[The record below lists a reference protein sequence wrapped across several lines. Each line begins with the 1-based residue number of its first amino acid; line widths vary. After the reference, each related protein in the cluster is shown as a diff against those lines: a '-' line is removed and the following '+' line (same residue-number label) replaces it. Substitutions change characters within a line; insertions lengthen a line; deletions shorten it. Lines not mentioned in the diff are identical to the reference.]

1 MRALAALM
9 ETAHG
14 ADAMALAKAAAR
26 VEDLRVRADALKHP
40 PALPEGVDAFGMAAA
55 DRHALWRASQ
65 RRALLGQ
72 LALAM
77 AEWETTRDR
86 ARRSFG
92 RARAAEELASR
103 EAKARRR
110 G

>member
-1 MRALAALM
+1 MAALAALM

-14 ADAMALAKAAAR
+14 ADAMVLAKAAAR
-26 VEDLRVRADALKHP
+26 VEDLRERAEALRHP
-40 PALPEGVDAFGMAAA
+40 PAVPDGGDAFAMAAA
-55 DRHALWRASQ
+55 DRHALWRASR
-65 RRALLGQ
+65 RRALLGE

-77 AEWETTRDR
+77 AEWEAARDR

-103 EAKARRR
+103 EARGRRR
-110 G
+110 